1 MFYCNA
7 KHFKTSSCFLLIFN
21 KQTVSNRFY
30 INIKRFLKEIKNIKR
45 IRIAKIKY
53 ILYLNKKKNLR
64 FLFLLTISNSN

>member
-1 MFYCNA
+1 MLNILKQA
-7 KHFKTSSCFLLIFN
+7 LVFLLIFN

-53 ILYLNKKKNLR
+53 ILYLNKNKKLKIS
-64 FLFLLTISNSN
+64 FLLTISNSN